1 MAAFHVIAQILR
13 QDQRVVVRFIMGRI
27 EKCHCAALHQ
37 KLQSCNLVLIAF
49 EFRPVTARKLAIALW
64 IVTKPLAQ
72 S

>member
-1 MAAFHVIAQILR
+1 MAPFPVLAHVVS
-13 QDQRVVVRFIMGRI
+13 QDQRAVVPFIMRRV
-27 EKCHCAALHQ
+27 EQCHRASLH
-37 KLQSCNLVLIAF
+37 KKFQSCNLVLIAV

>member
-1 MAAFHVIAQILR
+1 MAAFHVIAQIVR
-13 QDQRVVVRFIMGRI
+13 QDQRMVVRFIMGRI
-27 EKCHCAALHQ
+27 EKCHCASLHQ